1 MTILPHPSAVALPLS
16 GPALQLIHNHRKS
29 KKTGRSRREYL
40 FSMHLET
47 GPKKIYTA
55 DL

>member
-16 GPALQLIHNHRKS
+16 GSALQLIHNHRKS
-29 KKTGRSRREYL
+29 KKTERRRREYL